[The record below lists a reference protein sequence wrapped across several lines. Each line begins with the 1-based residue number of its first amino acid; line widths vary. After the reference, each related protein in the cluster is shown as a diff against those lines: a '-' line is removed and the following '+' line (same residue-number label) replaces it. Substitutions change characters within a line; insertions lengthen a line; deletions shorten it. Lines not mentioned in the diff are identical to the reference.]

1 MTIDRIQDVNGNV
14 VDCALILTDVTE
26 LPVPPETGEVAFWA
40 RAGKPMVSVKGEA
53 DRELATATDYI
64 FDRKAAAA
72 TKGETYFGYERE
84 DDDRWLIKLQ
94 AIDQDDGSVIE
105 TYANIGNNGSHVDL
119 DAAWPNR
126 AILVY
131 EPVGDLVG
139 F

>member
-1 MTIDRIQDVNGNV
+1 MTIDRDVINGEV
-14 VDCALILTDVTE
+14 VEVAMRLTEVAE
-26 LPVPPETGEVAFWA
+26 LPVPPGTGEVSFWG
-40 RAGKPMVSVKGEA
+40 RAGKPMISVKGEQ
-53 DRELATATDYI
+53 DRELAVAVDYI

-94 AIDQDDGSVIE
+94 VIDQGDGSVVE
-105 TYANIGNNGSHVDL
+105 TYANIGNNGSHADL